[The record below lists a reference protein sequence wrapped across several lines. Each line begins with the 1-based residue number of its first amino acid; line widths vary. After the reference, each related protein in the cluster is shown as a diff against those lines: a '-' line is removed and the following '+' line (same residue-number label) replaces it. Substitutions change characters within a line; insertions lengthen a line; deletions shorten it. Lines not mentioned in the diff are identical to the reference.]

1 MISCTIWSWTEP
13 VEKVSISKIASH
25 FTQLICDA
33 VYLQLIE
40 KFLVSNA
47 SSAEFKVCAWHAITM
62 LSKLCYDLS
71 VPAKYCAKA
80 SFSTMTIVTMCCRL
94 SWNVVWHL
102 EHACGDMRYVFMCV
116 QHQHMATPQSGV
128 LLTRNLQ
135 RRCFDLG
142 KIPPRTLASVNST
155 NSAVLKAPANVLLWS
170 PLSVCSLWSG
180 EPRIITGFLFL
191 GGRLGAQSWSRIYV
205 SLFSKYS
212 HVCLWAWPSVWVFVS
227 VWEYRHFNYVTPV
240 CICVSVNG
248 ETPPYWP
255 RCLWKQDH
263 ESKPSEALKLNRS
276 ALWLHWIGRTGTLAL
291 HLCIVELSALI
302 FTEFEYSTHRWT
314 KPQQHCKVCTMYKIF
329 AQHEEPALPTE

>member
-1 MISCTIWSWTEP
+1 MLAAQSSKYARGMQSQCSQNFVMTSPSLQSIVAKLSFFLNYDNCDNVLSPI
-13 VEKVSISKIASH
+13 VECCVASRARMWWYA
-25 FTQLICDA
+25 IC
-33 VYLQLIE
+33 
-40 KFLVSNA
+40 FH
-47 SSAEFKVCAWHAITM
+47 VCA
-62 LSKLCYDLS
+62 S
-71 VPAKYCAKA
+71 
-80 SFSTMTIVTMCCRL
+80 
-94 SWNVVWHL
+94 
-102 EHACGDMRYVFMCV
+102 V

-191 GGRLGAQSWSRIYV
+191 GGRLGAQSRSRIYV

-212 HVCLWAWPSVWVFVS
+212 HVCLWTCPSVWVFVS

-255 RCLWKQDH
+255 QCLWKQDH

>member
-1 MISCTIWSWTEP
+1 MLAAQSSSMRVACNHNAPKTLLWPLRPCKVLCQSFFLNYDNCDNVLSHI
-13 VEKVSISKIASH
+13 VECCVASRARMWWYA
-25 FTQLICDA
+25 IC
-33 VYLQLIE
+33 
-40 KFLVSNA
+40 FH
-47 SSAEFKVCAWHAITM
+47 VCA
-62 LSKLCYDLS
+62 S
-71 VPAKYCAKA
+71 
-80 SFSTMTIVTMCCRL
+80 
-94 SWNVVWHL
+94 
-102 EHACGDMRYVFMCV
+102 V
-116 QHQHMATPQSGV
+116 QHQHMATPQNGV
-128 LLTRNLQ
+128 LLQ

-142 KIPPRTLASVNST
+142 KIPPCTLASVNST

-170 PLSVCSLWSG
+170 PLSVRSLWSG

-255 RCLWKQDH
+255 QCLWKQDH

-276 ALWLHWIGRTGTLAL
+276 ALWLHWIGTLAL
-291 HLCIVELSALI
+291 HLCTVELSALT
-302 FTEFEYSTHRWT
+302 FTEFEYCELHRRT
-314 KPQQHCKVCTMYKIF
+314 KPQQHCKVCTVYKIF
-329 AQHEEPALPTE
+329 AQYFILPALPTE